1 MATWM
6 GENLS
11 VAAMMMSIPVCLI
24 PQMSPEIRLAFLE
37 WLGRELYQEQL
48 KEGKR
53 VHMEPQH

>member
-1 MATWM
+1 M

-37 WLGRELYQEQL
+37 WLGQELYQEQL